1 MEEEETAAL
10 ETEKPEVPDGSS
22 LIATTPPISHFC
34 LVEEDVSQSSS
45 PGTHISSTSG
55 ISLGEAIRQSAS
67 KGMES
72 WYQLPAE
79 EDASSFMPPFNE
91 TGAFANQ
98 TEFPTIEEG
107 TLHSEPDETKG
118 LTLGNMHSLRF
129 ETQDS
134 RLSPCLPLLISTS
147 TQGHKIF
154 DDTLYQQTELDFAP
168 LSASL
173 DISEF
178 PGHTSKSLL
187 ISDAETLTAKEVSE
201 DVVGENTTLT
211 KNPLP
216 FSTEGDHDFT
226 NLHVLSQHPLP
237 STQEDVDFVQ
247 WSHTISNNT
256 KSEPLQAASYNKQPA
271 SPLENLDM
279 VFSQEDGSFLDS
291 SIPAPVLLELLEKEV
306 GILGSSEV
314 SSTNSSSENV
324 SNKIA
329 GIRYTPQDLHLGEQM
344 YYNSQPQ
351 GLDDSEKISEQ
362 YLVEGET
369 FQDSSEIDFNI
380 ETLKDDESLHPNKN
394 RFHHSGITLR
404 LSKGPSSVPGK
415 DDLHKQLCD
424 EIQKRYKE
432 RMLLKSTAGPGEKGA
447 THDISSLTKAST
459 DLNKNDTVVEVQSS
473 VTPDELTVFSRC
485 SIERGHK
492 DSEISPTV
500 NPTVED
506 SSFIGRLAYPISQST
521 PGTFTGITVR
531 NKLTDRLMQIKA
543 KLTGSNMYLTEEPLS
558 NTSTAPVFTK
568 PQSLQSS
575 QDYAES
581 NDSQTSLSPD
591 RRRIQSL
598 PSLNYIEKVGSW
610 NTNQSFDALVLR
622 GLTGISPKKKA
633 YHAVADSLNRMLSK
647 QSDSTLPKSRP
658 FTLSRG
664 TGSMNNLTATETE
677 HSGNPQLIRSQSCT
691 TVPTRSTESADT
703 DTQGAVVI
711 SVKQGSGRVAESN
724 DVQKVGSYNLVP
736 LDSSLVYKSL
746 EQPVDNKETTEKPS
760 SGQERTSQTQQLKGD
775 VGSSTMAMDRFSDVS
790 PDNEFLSSSCSS
802 GHTNQMH
809 SLTSLEVDNFVPLWQ
824 PSVKTPEELKEINIE
839 ERIPTYLRNLG
850 IDQSPSTILT
860 PFAPKGPIRE
870 HEFSPSELRTIK
882 GSTATP
888 NRSMRFSEGGSQSEA
903 DISQSSVYSTA
914 STTSVSIPMGS
925 DAGLDSP
932 LPAEMFSQFSSRS
945 TGDRPVS
952 KYDMTKRFGED
963 NENLQSGLKEVA
975 VGILA
980 SEFQAVD
987 IGAAPPLSMEH
998 QGGMENAES
1007 LNMVKQLL
1015 DHFKCKTIS
1024 PDQHFSNTSDIEAT
1038 DFLGMASVSVTPLQK
1053 PASAASIG
1061 SVAGIPMQNP
1071 ALDDSFSSVAGIP
1084 MQNPA
1089 SADSFSS
1096 VSGIPM
1102 QKPASADSFSSVS
1115 GIPMQKPASADSFSS
1130 VSGIPMQNPASADS
1144 FSSVSGIPLQKPA
1157 SADSFSSVS
1166 GILLQKPP
1174 MADSFSWVAGIPMQK
1189 PASADSFSSVSG
1201 IPMQKPASADSF
1213 SSVSGIPMQKPASAD
1228 SFSSVSGIPMQNP
1241 ASADLFS
1248 SVAGIP
1254 MQKPASADSFGSVSG
1269 IPMQKPVSAD
1279 SFNSVSGIP
1288 LQKPASEDNFSLVS
1302 GISTQKL
1309 ASADSFNSV
1318 SGIPLQKPT
1327 SADYFNSVSGI
1338 PLQKPASADSFS
1350 SVSGIPM
1357 QKPASAD
1364 SFSSVSGIPMQN
1376 PASADLFSSVAGI
1389 PMQKP
1394 VSADSF
1400 NSVSGIPLQ
1409 KPASEDNFSLVSGI
1423 STQKLASA
1431 DSFNSVSGIP
1441 LQKPTSADYFNSVSG
1456 IPLQK
1461 PASAD
1466 SFSSVAGIP
1475 MLKPAFPD
1483 SFGLPS
1489 VSGIPLQILASADP
1503 FGSASVSGNPLQK
1516 PASAVSF
1523 NLGSISGIPLQNSAL
1538 DSVNDSFVG
1547 AKTLN
1552 EIRKLL
1558 AEADTVGLNE
1568 SGNSYAASQV
1578 KGISGSSSP
1587 MWLKSGDSIAS
1598 AALESRFTNLKD
1610 DRLPELSWDASR
1622 NSSLKFDKDSQV
1634 NVGWDDSLASTD
1646 QFKYSI
1652 DLENKIEGL
1661 NQSIP
1666 QLKQESL
1673 YERSEPEGEVMTVN
1687 KVQFYSPF
1695 RDGTRNNK
1703 ASTSSGATECNSG
1716 LPRNVT
1722 SVIGG
1727 LEKALAMAAL
1737 SYGRVTEEVTE
1748 SDDSTAD
1755 SLAGRV
1761 KSLLKKD
1768 APLMHTTQTSSDGGE
1783 TRTRASVQL
1792 KLANRSSITETIL
1805 NEEDRRRIEQ
1815 IKRELME
1822 GAKESQLEQNA
1833 SHVNAD
1839 RMACDL
1845 WLKSEPFY
1853 LCPTPSPD
1861 LSQSNPRT
1869 QPEVIEN
1876 TLEQL
1881 APFTATGTF
1890 YKGNGETSVK
1900 EKSGLLGE
1908 FIVPL
1913 QLTDLH
1919 CTEAT
1924 QGKLSQQEAPVSPKS
1939 SLEFSKPVKSITFS
1953 SHKRSSPLSLSS
1965 SSERGSPAEIS
1976 SAVQA
1981 RTYDGA
1987 DPNKLTPTATA
1998 EWISDNCTAVL
2009 DAQHTPVSQLEHRHW
2024 QQSPSPDS
2032 SECGHHA
2039 QSSFALST
2047 ENESSPEH
2055 PGNIISLAPEITTHS
2070 LPDFIQVVPLSVSL
2084 NQSFHSGHADR
2095 QRPDFTEENDERVHF
2110 SAEPLTP
2117 SSSSPT
2123 ASSPARKAISCV
2135 HVQISPKQ
2143 EDCKKLDFG
2152 PKLSSGSAWVNDVA
2166 NGKLQS
2172 EEPDLSASRATNLQG
2187 KEGALIK
2194 QDCVD
2199 EELIS
2204 SSPQFHT
2211 KPSGSGIQL
2220 LASTLT
2226 TPERAATVQFSR
2238 IPSHDATTQITTESP
2253 AITTFS
2259 AEIFIDSREKD
2270 IISTSDVTAR
2280 TTPYCAHLSP
2290 ATDQPLLVPY
2300 RPHGSPEFYYV
2311 PYTDGLSRFSPVS
2324 TIESSHTGSNDAVSP
2339 KFPVE
2344 VLGSGT
2350 DRLPDSAMV
2359 WHKEGIYSKGPSPKL
2374 AWEGSTA
2381 PHKATA
2387 LETSPRR
2394 SAVRHAL
2401 EKESEHQMGSYGKAP
2416 YTALTQRDLH
2426 HELSSRL
2433 DRERERPFLFSSQT
2447 EENVFFPLKPE
2458 IDFSREQQCDD
2469 ATSLRRNNPA
2479 ESSVLRKTKSLFAPF
2494 SKSFQSPEVTG
2505 RRSESGQVSAYTL
2518 DGNSISDNGEHS
2530 LTSARYISDGH
2541 KQLHKSQ
2548 SNLNQSDVSQQSL
2561 DDLWARYTNRKKL
2574 QQSVTM
2580 NNHELSLMERLHR
2593 LARLFHNSSSQ
2604 LSAKDE
2610 PLPDP
2615 EQSKNHVKERI
2626 WEDSG
2631 RKAERWNV
2639 KKHSGMNLSVRKG
2652 YSLNEMEVMDPA
2664 DKTSVGL
2671 DFYPLLRNNKSD
2683 STPSETEM
2691 ATQTGSE
2698 VATQT
2703 SESSSVATLTVSSSI
2718 STIDTARL
2726 INAFGPERVCP
2737 SSRLFHLYNAID
2749 LQKRRSEENKG
2760 MHSRTDTGEVY
2771 RSSHKTPDSA
2781 SSVSTSEKSWQP
2793 RPALKSKKSSKY
2805 LNKGVQAGNLEIVNS
2820 ATKKNTRDVGTVFP
2834 SPRGYA
2840 HKPHTQGHIQRE
2852 ERSWCSNAFTQQ
2864 SGRNRQGTAQGLSW
2878 FVPAENLKSD
2888 SRKENRSD
2896 IKKAPSA
2903 SWYEPMTNT
2912 KPWRE
2917 PLREKNMEEQFLK
2930 RVHGQLN
2937 RSHLDPPE
2945 NKVLKPFSKVTLQE
2959 SLKSH
2964 RPDFIFRS
2972 RERVKRLHLLA
2983 EERRLQTVFQSEREK
2998 LFNQPVKTSKWET
3011 EQQLQ
3016 DYRLNQK
3023 NRMIPKKEMVQHSK
3037 RIYEQLPEVKKR
3049 REEEKRRQEYQS
3061 YRLKAQHFQKTC
3073 VIHTTKQHR

>member
-1254 MQKPASADSFGSVSG
+1254 MQKPASADSFGS
-1269 IPMQKPVSAD
+1269 
-1279 SFNSVSGIP
+1279 
-1288 LQKPASEDNFSLVS
+1288 
-1302 GISTQKL
+1302 
-1309 ASADSFNSV
+1309 
-1318 SGIPLQKPT
+1318 
-1327 SADYFNSVSGI
+1327 
-1338 PLQKPASADSFS
+1338 
-1350 SVSGIPM
+1350 
-1357 QKPASAD
+1357 
-1364 SFSSVSGIPMQN
+1364 
-1376 PASADLFSSVAGI
+1376 
-1389 PMQKP
+1389 
-1394 VSADSF
+1394 
-1400 NSVSGIPLQ
+1400 
-1409 KPASEDNFSLVSGI
+1409 
-1423 STQKLASA
+1423 
-1431 DSFNSVSGIP
+1431 
-1441 LQKPTSADYFNSVSG
+1441 
-1456 IPLQK
+1456 K

-3061 YRLKAQHFQKTC
+3061 YRLKAQHFQKKVTNH
-3073 VIHTTKQHR
+3073 VLGKKTPWN

>member
-1 MEEEETAAL
+1 MARAEKLVQDCEKLATELAEGAL
-10 ETEKPEVPDGSS
+10 EEGE

-1279 SFNSVSGIP
+1279 S
-1288 LQKPASEDNFSLVS
+1288 
-1302 GISTQKL
+1302 
-1309 ASADSFNSV
+1309 
-1318 SGIPLQKPT
+1318 
-1327 SADYFNSVSGI
+1327 
-1338 PLQKPASADSFS
+1338 
-1350 SVSGIPM
+1350 
-1357 QKPASAD
+1357 
-1364 SFSSVSGIPMQN
+1364 
-1376 PASADLFSSVAGI
+1376 
-1389 PMQKP
+1389 
-1394 VSADSF
+1394 
-1400 NSVSGIPLQ
+1400 
-1409 KPASEDNFSLVSGI
+1409 
-1423 STQKLASA
+1423 
-1431 DSFNSVSGIP
+1431 
-1441 LQKPTSADYFNSVSG
+1441 FNSVSG

-3061 YRLKAQHFQKTC
+3061 YRLKAQHFQKEGIDQSQG
-3073 VIHTTKQHR
+3073 VEQ